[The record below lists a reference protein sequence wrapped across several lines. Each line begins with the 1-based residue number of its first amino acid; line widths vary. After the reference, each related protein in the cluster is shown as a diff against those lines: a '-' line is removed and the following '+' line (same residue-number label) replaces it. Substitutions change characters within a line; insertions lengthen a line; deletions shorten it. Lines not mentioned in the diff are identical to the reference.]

1 MNFGRLLE
9 GKRAPE
15 PMSQI
20 NVTPLVDVMLV
31 LLVIF
36 MVTAPFFSGSLKLDL
51 PRAPVS
57 AAPPSAAPS
66 LLLELG
72 GDGQLRLNGLA
83 VTDAQLSQRLR
94 EVAEREG
101 ARSWLIQRAAE
112 IDWAWF
118 DGVTT
123 VGLTAGASAPEVL
136 VQEVLA
142 AMSERFS
149 VSTENITTAVEE
161 VVFKLPRSL
170 TA

>member
-15 PMSQI
+15 PISQI

-94 EVAEREG
+94 EVAAQRPDAELQLHADRQAPYG
-101 ARSWLIQRAAE
+101 RVVQLLALANQAGVARVGFVAQS
-112 IDWAWF
+112 
-118 DGVTT
+118 DGS
-123 VGLTAGASAPEVL
+123 GRRP
-136 VQEVLA
+136 
-142 AMSERFS
+142 
-149 VSTENITTAVEE
+149 
-161 VVFKLPRSL
+161 
-170 TA
+170 